1 MPSFL
6 TPLQKVPVVKDKP
19 KDVTVKE
26 GEQAMFECCVL
37 SMPPPLITWYFMGR
51 PIADGEIY
59 TLTEDEEDGRYSLLI
74 PEAFPEDAG
83 VYTVRATNALGMA
96 EASAILTVEG

>member
-1 MPSFL
+1 
-6 TPLQKVPVVKDKP
+6 
-19 KDVTVKE
+19 
-26 GEQAMFECCVL
+26 
-37 SMPPPLITWYFMGR
+37 MPPPLITWYFMGR

-59 TLTEDEEDGRYSLLI
+59 TVEDLGDGHYSLVI

-96 EASAILTVEG
+96 EASAILTVEGECMALCVSLLIWGG